1 MKREAKQLTTW
12 AKHQREHRFKLRL
25 TQAEYGQ
32 IWGVSRAQV
41 GAFESTSPAPGAILT
56 QRHSDAF
63 GIDLS
68 NWLDIRATVEPAV
81 PPEMPKP
88 KIEPLAT
95 VLPMPQHNVIQFSS
109 LKRSC

>member
-1 MKREAKQLTTW
+1 MKREAQQLTTW
-12 AKHQREHRFKLRL
+12 AKHQREHRQKLRL
-25 TQAEYGQ
+25 TQAEYGH
-32 IWGVSRAQV
+32 IWGISRAQV
-41 GAFESTSPAPGAILT
+41 GAFESTSPSPGATLI

-68 NWLDIRATVEPAV
+68 QWLDIKATVTPAA

-88 KIEPLAT
+88 IPLST
-95 VLPMPQHNVIQFSS
+95 VLPMPQHNVIQFTS